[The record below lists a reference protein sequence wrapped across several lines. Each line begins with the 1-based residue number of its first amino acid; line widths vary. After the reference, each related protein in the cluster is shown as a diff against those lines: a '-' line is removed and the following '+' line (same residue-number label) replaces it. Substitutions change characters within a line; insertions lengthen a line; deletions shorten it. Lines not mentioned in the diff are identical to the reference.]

1 MGELKTVSSISDLHP
16 SNVSQLHNYCQRVTE
31 KKKYNRTDNS
41 WFSKTAS
48 FEVSEQNVSVTVN
61 TA

>member
-1 MGELKTVSSISDLHP
+1 MGEFKTVSSISDLHP
-16 SNVSQLHNYCQRVTE
+16 IGNYCQCVTE